1 MDVLTDDN
9 MIGMKK
15 RFAGFAGAMLIFN
28 SIGFNIDWIGHVGGF
43 LSGMLLMWYI
53 NKIDQIVMNLSEMKI
68 YRLKSK
74 RTVVKQ
80 NKYLL
85 VRYTERKNSWKNG
98 CR

>member
-9 MIGMKK
+9 MIGIKK

-53 NKIDQIVMNLSEMKI
+53 NEIDQIVMNISAMKLC
-68 YRLKSK
+68 RLKAK
-74 RTVVKQ
+74 GRM
-80 NKYLL
+80 
-85 VRYTERKNSWKNG
+85 
-98 CR
+98 

>member
-9 MIGMKK
+9 MDRNEK
-15 RFAGFAGAMLIFN
+15 AGLPVCCAMLIFN

-68 YRLKSK
+68 CRLKA
-74 RTVVKQ
+74 
-80 NKYLL
+80 
-85 VRYTERKNSWKNG
+85 NG
-98 CR
+98 RM